1 MEEDNIEL
9 IDYIR
14 TINKRKILIIVGTL
28 VCIVGGVVMDSR
40 QSLPSVYHSDAIL
53 RISSRVELGP
63 SPSDLSSF
71 TSALVSSDNLVGIAS
86 SIPTM
91 FGQNIKK
98 VSGFNLEAKV
108 IEGTT
113 MIRITLKGPDG
124 RTEKFHKEL
133 INNIIHEHREITKTS
148 ISHVEN
154 IIDNLKT
161 KVEKFMVGI
170 AVTEEKLQK
179 ARSMEKEIR
188 NDLSKAKTSMINAK
202 SVDIDIALLKIAN
215 DKVFN
220 LENEL
225 KGGRSR
231 LGALQKQ
238 LITYQTFLSNLKGY
252 ETELIEKVENST
264 INPKRKRVLLVAG
277 IAGLI
282 ISLSLAFFVEYLE
295 NVKKRQEEKNSV

>member
-28 VCIVGGVVMDSR
+28 VCIVVGVVMDSR

-53 RISSRVELGP
+53 RVSSRVELGP
-63 SPSDLSSF
+63 PPSDLSSF
-71 TSALVSSDNLVGIAS
+71 TSALVSSDNLIDLAS
-86 SIPTM
+86 SIPIK

-124 RTEKFHKEL
+124 RTEKFLKEL
-133 INNIIHEHREITKTS
+133 INNIIHEHREITEAS
-148 ISHVEN
+148 ISHAEN

-161 KVEKFMVGI
+161 KVEEFVVGI
-170 AVTEEKLQK
+170 AVTKERLQK

-188 NDLSKAKTSMINAK
+188 IDLSKAKTSMSNAK
-202 SVDIDIALLKIAN
+202 SVDIDIALLEIAY
-215 DKVFN
+215 DKVSN
-220 LENEL
+220 LEKEL
-225 KGGRSR
+225 EGDRSR

-238 LITYQTFLSNLKGY
+238 LITNQTFLSNLKGY
-252 ETELIEKVENST
+252 GTELIEKVENST

-282 ISLSLAFFVEYLE
+282 ISLSLAFFIEYLG
-295 NVKKRQEEKNSV
+295 NVSEDRRRKNG

>member
-86 SIPTM
+86 SIPIM
-91 FGQNIKK
+91 FDQNIKK

-133 INNIIHEHREITKTS
+133 INNIIHEHREITEAS
-148 ISHVEN
+148 ISHAEN

-161 KVEKFMVGI
+161 KVEEFVVGI
-170 AVTEEKLQK
+170 AVTKERLQK

-188 NDLSKAKTSMINAK
+188 IDLSKAKTSMSNAK
-202 SVDIDIALLKIAN
+202 SVDIDIALLEIAY
-215 DKVFN
+215 DKVSN
-220 LENEL
+220 LEKEL
-225 KGGRSR
+225 KGDRSR

-238 LITYQTFLSNLKGY
+238 LITNQTFLSNLKGY
-252 ETELIEKVENST
+252 GTELIEKVENST

-282 ISLSLAFFVEYLE
+282 ISLSLAFFIEYLG
-295 NVKKRQEEKNSV
+295 NVSEDRRRKNG

>member
-53 RISSRVELGP
+53 RVSSRVELGP
-63 SPSDLSSF
+63 PPSDLSSF

-124 RTEKFHKEL
+124 RTEKFLKEL
-133 INNIIHEHREITKTS
+133 INNIIHEHREITEAS
-148 ISHVEN
+148 ISHAEN

-161 KVEKFMVGI
+161 KVEEFVVGI
-170 AVTEEKLQK
+170 AVTKERLQK

-188 NDLSKAKTSMINAK
+188 IDLSKAKTSMSNAK
-202 SVDIDIALLKIAN
+202 SVDIDIALLEIAY
-215 DKVFN
+215 DKVSN
-220 LENEL
+220 LEKEL
-225 KGGRSR
+225 KGDRSR

-238 LITYQTFLSNLKGY
+238 LITNQTFLSNLKGY
-252 ETELIEKVENST
+252 GTELIEKVENST

-282 ISLSLAFFVEYLE
+282 ISLSLAFFIEYLG
-295 NVKKRQEEKNSV
+295 NVSEDRRRKNG